1 MMPSINRPMTPVFMS
16 HFFLVLS
23 LDCLSV
29 FLAITLALP
38 CLCSLIIDVRRTF
51 SLDAILDPA
60 NNDRI
65 DHKASSR
72 PPINIQKLIEIP
84 QCTTQAIIFVTV
96 ALAQKL
102 NISARLSIPFTRRI

>member
-1 MMPSINRPMTPVFMS
+1 MIPSINRPLIPVFMS

-72 PPINIQKLIEIP
+72 PINIQKLIEIP
-84 QCTTQAIIFVTV
+84 QCTTQLGSRV
-96 ALAQKL
+96 
-102 NISARLSIPFTRRI
+102 LSPGESEG